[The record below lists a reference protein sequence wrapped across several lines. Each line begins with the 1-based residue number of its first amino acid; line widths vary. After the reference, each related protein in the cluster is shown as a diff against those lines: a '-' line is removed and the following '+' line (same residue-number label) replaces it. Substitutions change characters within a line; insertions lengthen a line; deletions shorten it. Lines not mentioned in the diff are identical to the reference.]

1 MKRLNL
7 ILCVFFSTILH
18 AQTLKVSADKNP
30 AIVGEQILVQYSIDT
45 KSEDF
50 KSPNFNGLQVLS
62 GPNPSTQSSYTLI
75 NGKAQSNSTTT
86 YSFYIKGVKE
96 GIFKISPA
104 KIIVNGKTIN
114 SKPLTIKIVQQNKK
128 NKQAQKTL
136 SENLFIKVDVS
147 KRRII
152 VGEQILVTYK
162 LCTRYELQNTEV
174 SSLPSLNGFW
184 TKDLDASSQ
193 FKRDIID
200 GIAYNI
206 AVIKKSVLTA
216 QKSGKLIIDPVE
228 LKCGIRIKQTRNNN
242 DPFASFFGR
251 NYRIQEELIKSKPII
266 IHVADLPS
274 PPSGFKGA
282 VGNININ
289 SEINNTTTN
298 ANEAINYKLTITGT
312 GNIELIEPLDIQ
324 FPNDFEIYDPKISEK
339 IFEGGR
345 KRSVKTFEY
354 LLIPRYEGQYTIPPT
369 NLVVYNPKNKK
380 YEIKESGRHQLIIN
394 ANSNIEEETYSTYQQ
409 IQKTHKKDINYISTK
424 TNLKI
429 TGKARISNNLF
440 YLLFFLPIGVLIL
453 LKIYNTILGQENKN
467 SSISKNRKANKIA
480 QKRLKNAEK
489 CMENA
494 DFDSFFE
501 EIEKSLW
508 GYFADKFNVDLA
520 NLSKDTITHY
530 FDSSEIQKKTE
541 EKFIALLNECEYARY
556 SPTDN
561 KNTQTDAILKK
572 AKTIIIEVE
581 TALK

>member
-1 MKRLNL
+1 
-7 ILCVFFSTILH
+7 
-18 AQTLKVSADKNP
+18 
-30 AIVGEQILVQYSIDT
+30 
-45 KSEDF
+45 
-50 KSPNFNGLQVLS
+50 
-62 GPNPSTQSSYTLI
+62 
-75 NGKAQSNSTTT
+75 
-86 YSFYIKGVKE
+86 VKE